1 MAAPMMASL
10 AQTGPLDVA
19 CLPHL
24 ADLFQGMP
32 YVRRVL
38 PMAFARGRLQWF
50 ERRRH
55 ALGLIDAH
63 YQQAIVCPNSWKSA
77 LLPWFANIPQR
88 TGLVGEWRYGL
99 LNDIR
104 RPRASPGQS
113 GVNQPALYASLADDA
128 IAADALGLQQAPL
141 LLAQPADQQPIK
153 PQLAL
158 CPGAEY
164 GPAKQWPVA
173 HYAQLASEWLTAGG
187 QIVVLGGPKD
197 QGIGE
202 AIVMALNSSPQ
213 LGKHQSGDCRMLAGQ
228 TSLAQA
234 MTELAS
240 SALVV
245 SNDSGLMHVA
255 AALGRPCLGLYG
267 STRPGGT
274 ELGRQDLHVTRQH
287 HQVDLSG
294 FGELAQGRLLFNLV
308 VRRHGQVMEGKSMM
322 FDQTFEVGVV
332 RRHPNNFNGQG
343 AVCGPK
349 EQVIEALAVARDQN
363 QGSGFFLGLADG
375 PLHAQGLSHGL
386 ELV

>member
-1 MAAPMMASL
+1 MRPGPAATATKTRLVIAPQWVGDAVMAAPMMASL
-10 AQTGPLDVA
+10 AQTGPLDVV

-32 YVRRVL
+32 FVRRVL

-50 ERRRH
+50 ERRRQ

-104 RPRASPGQS
+104 RPKASPDQS

-128 IAADALGLQQAPL
+128 IAADAPRLQQAPL

-173 HYAQLASEWLTAGG
+173 HYAKLASEWLTAGG
-187 QIVVLGGPKD
+187 QVVVLGGPKD

-202 AIVMALNSSPQ
+202 AIVLALNSGLPQ
-213 LGKHQSGDCRMLAGQ
+213 SQHNAHDWRMLAGC
-228 TSLAQA
+228 TTLAQA
-234 MTELAS
+234 MTELAR

-267 STRPGGT
+267 STSETRTPAFGPNWAPLSISLPCRPCYDRQCRLGT
-274 ELGRQDLHVTRQH
+274 TACLQELGPSRI
-287 HQVDLSG
+287 
-294 FGELAQGRLLFNLV
+294 
-308 VRRHGQVMEGKSMM
+308 
-322 FDQTFEVGVV
+322 
-332 RRHPNNFNGQG
+332 
-343 AVCGPK
+343 
-349 EQVIEALAVARDQN
+349 IEAARTRGWWPDQ
-363 QGSGFFLGLADG
+363 LDLR
-375 PLHAQGLSHGL
+375 HAN
-386 ELV
+386 

>member
-1 MAAPMMASL
+1 MRPGPAATATKTRLVIAPQWVGDAVMAAPMMASL
-10 AQTGPLDVA
+10 AQTGPLDVV

-32 YVRRVL
+32 FVRRVL

-50 ERRRH
+50 ERRRQ

-99 LNDIR
+99 LNDLR
-104 RPRASPGQS
+104 HPKASPDQQGA
-113 GVNQPALYASLADDA
+113 NQPALYASLADDVP
-128 IAADALGLQQAPL
+128 AADALRLRQAPL
-141 LLAQPADQQPIK
+141 LLAQPAEQRPNK

-158 CPGAEY
+158 CPGAEF

-173 HYAQLASEWLTAGG
+173 HYAKLASEWLMAGG
-187 QIVVLGGPKD
+187 EVVILGGPKD

-202 AIVMALNSSPQ
+202 AIRLALQASSHQGPQ
-213 LGKHQSGDCRMLAGQ
+213 SSVDCRMLAGQ

-267 STRPGGT
+267 STSEARTPAFGPNWAPLSISLPCRPCYARQCRLGT
-274 ELGRQDLHVTRQH
+274 TACLQELGPSRVVEAARARGWWPDQLDL
-287 HQVDLSG
+287 
-294 FGELAQGRLLFNLV
+294 
-308 VRRHGQVMEGKSMM
+308 RHA
-322 FDQTFEVGVV
+322 
-332 RRHPNNFNGQG
+332 N
-343 AVCGPK
+343 
-349 EQVIEALAVARDQN
+349 
-363 QGSGFFLGLADG
+363 
-375 PLHAQGLSHGL
+375 
-386 ELV
+386 